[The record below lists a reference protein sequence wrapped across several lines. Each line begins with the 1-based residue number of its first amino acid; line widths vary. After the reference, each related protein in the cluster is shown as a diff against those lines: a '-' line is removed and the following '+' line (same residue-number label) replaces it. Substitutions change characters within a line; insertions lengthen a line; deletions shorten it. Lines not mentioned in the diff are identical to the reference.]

1 MPLNFSQLLGGA
13 AFSSLNAI
21 LGSNASRDGYSRP
34 NRFEVVITLPAGVSG
49 ASSGGAGDSALAS
62 NMQQIR
68 SGETARRI
76 SFRCN
81 SISMPDRSLRTV
93 VNSNIYGPPH
103 DIVQGQTYA
112 TVSASFYLSS
122 DLAERYFF
130 EEWQKTTFNTDT
142 YDINYYKEYIG
153 SVDIYALNE
162 KDERQYGIKLEEC
175 YPDTIGGINFSHEKA
190 TSVNTFT
197 VSFKFRYFRNLG
209 TEPSADKEPVES
221 TIQDILKNSV
231 IRQVQNQI
239 PRVLRRLF

>member
-153 SVDIYALNE
+153 SIEIYTLNE
-162 KDERQYGIKLEEC
+162 QDERKYGVLIHEVF
-175 YPDTIGGINFSHEKA
+175 PDTINPIQLSQDASTAVG
-190 TSVNTFT
+190 TFQ
-197 VSFKFRYFRNLG
+197 VGKL
-209 TEPSADKEPVES
+209 
-221 TIQDILKNSV
+221 QDILANS
-231 IRQVQNQI
+231 ILRQVQTRVPN
-239 PRVLRRLF
+239 VLRRLF